1 MRDNR
6 GFDDHVSRWYVESYQ
21 TFFRLLSFPN
31 GVFQPFIPI
40 GDYPREADAREAAR
54 YVPGLLEI
62 VWVWQ

>member
-1 MRDNR
+1 M
-6 GFDDHVSRWYVESYQ
+6 WYVESYQ